1 MSNVTEDEIQA
12 DRRLVEPTLI
22 KEVRQFSSATEV
34 SMNASLAEVQM
45 KQNILREAEQRGYV
59 IDRIQVEW
67 RCEVSTVGFQEPQD
81 WVEEM
86 SEEDY
91 PHPGALDRF
100 RAAFRSACHRSFAR
114 INGLEPV
121 VIDRSML

>member
-1 MSNVTEDEIQA
+1 MEEQILTYQQLQQNQ
-12 DRRLVEPTLI
+12 L
-22 KEVRQFSSATEV
+22 SATQSPIEIC
-34 SMNASLAEVQM
+34 ASVVMLDLPSGF
-45 KQNILREAEQRGYV
+45 IL
-59 IDRIQVEW
+59 
-67 RCEVSTVGFQEPQD
+67 
-81 WVEEM
+81 VEEM